1 MTIENKIE
9 IRPMLKLAEAVPGSE
24 DPNLRRDALA
34 TLERTSRTF
43 YIPISRLPNGLME
56 AVGAG
61 YLCLRAIDEIE
72 DHPALSGQAKARLL
86 RNISRTI
93 QASGRRLRV
102 EDLLILSPEFD
113 GIVPEVSYRISDWM
127 ALAPASIAHRIWD
140 ATATMA
146 DRMAVW
152 AEEDFRVRSEADLDR
167 YTMGVAGAVGLMLS
181 DLWAWYDG
189 TQTNRGNAIGFGR
202 GLQSVNIL
210 RNRQDDLAR
219 GVDFFPDGWGEND
232 MFRYSRRNL
241 ALADAYLAELPGG
254 AALDFCRM
262 PLVLAYATLDALE
275 EGRPKLRRSEV
286 IHLLGL
292 DS

>member
-1 MTIENKIE
+1 
-9 IRPMLKLAEAVPGSE
+9 
-24 DPNLRRDALA
+24 
-34 TLERTSRTF
+34 
-43 YIPISRLPNGLME
+43 
-56 AVGAG
+56 
-61 YLCLRAIDEIE
+61 
-72 DHPALSGQAKARLL
+72 
-86 RNISRTI
+86 
-93 QASGRRLRV
+93 V